1 MARIASNIINCAPVV
16 LKDFRGISFQI
27 VSVEFVVMFGV
38 ILIVLLQAIPSLL
51 STSKLGTPQGAF
63 PQNSVSWGI
72 SISWGTLV

>member
-1 MARIASNIINCAPVV
+1 MAIIASNIINRAPGF
-16 LKDFRGISFQI
+16 LSYFRGISFQI
-27 VSVEFVVMFGV
+27 VSVEVVVMFGV

-63 PQNSVSWGI
+63 PQNSVSWVI